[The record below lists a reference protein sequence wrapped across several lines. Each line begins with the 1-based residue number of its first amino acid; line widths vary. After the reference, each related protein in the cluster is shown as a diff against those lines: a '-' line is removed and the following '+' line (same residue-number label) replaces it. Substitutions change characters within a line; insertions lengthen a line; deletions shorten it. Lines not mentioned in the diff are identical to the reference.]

1 MLRIASTTDEYIKV
15 PLAEWS
21 GTVEDPTTLDVEL
34 AVITGSSD
42 PLEADWV
49 TAAWATEADPVSG
62 ADVYVAKALW
72 SDLVAVPAARTS
84 YTAWMRVTASPEVVV
99 LHCGAIQTR

>member
-15 PLAEWS
+15 ALTQWAPT
-21 GTVEDPTTLDVEL
+21 TVDPTTLDVEL
-34 AVITGSSD
+34 AVITGGSD

-49 TAAWATEADPVSG
+49 TAAWVTED
-62 ADVYVAKALW
+62 DVVKAQALW

-84 YTAWMRVTASPEVVV
+84 YTVWMRVTATPEVPV
-99 LHCGAIQTR
+99 LHSGTLQTR